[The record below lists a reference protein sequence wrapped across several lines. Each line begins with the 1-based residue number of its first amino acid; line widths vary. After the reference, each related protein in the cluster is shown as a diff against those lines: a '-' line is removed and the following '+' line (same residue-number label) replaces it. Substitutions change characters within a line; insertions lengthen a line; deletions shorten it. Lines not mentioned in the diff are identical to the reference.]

1 MVDEQGHG
9 LRRGTF
15 LGAPWGAFADVKKVW
30 SEFFE
35 TKPYKAQAFGIA
47 GNLLAPIPATLKA
60 PSVVLQLM
68 KSAAAYQLSQ
78 CGPRGSTEF
87 QGC

>member
-1 MVDEQGHG
+1 M
-9 LRRGTF
+9 RRGTF

-47 GNLLAPIPATLKA
+47 GELLGMTLGE
-60 PSVVLQLM
+60 PNYVLQVTIYLV
-68 KSAAAYQLSQ
+68 K
-78 CGPRGSTEF
+78 
-87 QGC
+87 